1 MRSGRP
7 SVVEPK
13 ETQSML
19 EDMNRTRLELC
30 DALQEVAALQEKSKQ
45 PTLAAE
51 TRKRAESLRDHR
63 FRIGIL
69 GGMKR
74 GKSTLINVLLGSAND
89 TLAPVSVIPATGVIT
104 EFEGVDAGSPT
115 TVEVFTREDTSRST
129 TIGLDDI
136 RSYATEEGN
145 PGNEKRVERIRIRG
159 NFPLLGSSAT
169 LVDTPGNGSIF
180 EEHSLAATQA
190 LSMCDVYVLLV
201 SATIPLDRMELDYL
215 RQISERER
223 RQFVVA
229 LTKCDELEASDRSAV
244 LQRIRNECRNVGLE
258 AREII
263 ELSAKEALKSSGRSD
278 IEQVHRRTGIKRL
291 VEEMERII
299 RSESI
304 RQQALATRLREAALD
319 ASRYLDRALESIH
332 QDLAIASKSVD
343 EVVAQRAE
351 LVVQFKKAQSEFAS
365 ASSRFKSKWNS
376 MMQQFAA
383 SSKGLGG
390 RVEAEVEE
398 WLDAQSGVAGSWK
411 ASSGLRAQIARR
423 LGAALSME
431 SQRTQEK
438 AEKLLADFNAE
449 AADARDIPMAS
460 LRVGSDTQDKV
471 AGGVAPLVA
480 VGSAVGAAGTILTQI
495 GAVQA
500 AALALSQATAA
511 AQVVTTSQ
519 GALAA
524 AWAWLAGTSAT
535 SATVAAPAAVTVA
548 TGALISTAVTAV
560 IYSGGAV
567 IAGVAATKIAAM
579 VITSRAKGRV
589 AEIVEEAS
597 EDAIKHMVG
606 EDRISG
612 SLGEVRDRILEES
625 KQRFDEAREDHEGR
639 LAEIEDAVR
648 GKDPALEARLRER
661 EQTVEELVGRLMPIS
676 SRLPAGSGGAV

>member
-1 MRSGRP
+1 
-7 SVVEPK
+7 
-13 ETQSML
+13 ML
-19 EDMNRTRLELC
+19 EDMNRTRVELC
-30 DALQEVAALQEKSKQ
+30 DALLEVVTLQEKAKQ
-45 PTLAAE
+45 PTLARE
-51 TRKRAESLRDHR
+51 TRKRAETLRDHR

-74 GKSTLINVLLGSAND
+74 GKSTLINVLLGSGND

-115 TVEVFTREDTSRST
+115 TVEVFTQDGASRPI

-159 NFPLLGSSAT
+159 NFPLLGGSAT

-229 LTKCDELEASDRSAV
+229 LTKCDELEPSDRSAV
-244 LQRIRNECRNVGLE
+244 LQRIRSECRNVGLE

-263 ELSAKEALKSSGRSD
+263 ELSAKEALKSIGRSD
-278 IEQVHRRTGIKRL
+278 MEQVHRRTGIKRL

-304 RQQALATRLREAALD
+304 RQQALGTQLREAALD
-319 ASRYLDRALESIH
+319 ASRYLDRALESIR
-332 QDLAIASKSVD
+332 QDLAIAAKSVD

-351 LVVQFKKAQSEFAS
+351 LVAQFKKSQSEFES

-376 MMQQFAA
+376 MMQQFAT
-383 SSKGLGG
+383 SSKGVGG

-398 WLDAQSGVAGSWK
+398 WLDGQSGVAGSWK
-411 ASSGLRAQIARR
+411 ASSGLRAQVARR

-431 SQRTQEK
+431 SQRTQER
-438 AEKLLADFNAE
+438 AEKLLAEFNAE

-460 LRVGSDTQDKV
+460 LRIGSDTGDKI

-500 AALALSQATAA
+500 AALTLTQATAA
-511 AQVVTTSQ
+511 ATTATASQ

-524 AWAWLAGTSAT
+524 LWAWVAGSSAT
-535 SATVAAPAAVTVA
+535 SATVAAPAAATVA
-548 TGALISTAVTAV
+548 TGALISAAVTAV
-560 IYSGGAV
+560 VYSGGAV
-567 IAGVAATKIAAM
+567 IAGIAATKLAAL

-597 EDAIKHMVG
+597 EEAVKQMVG
-606 EDRISG
+606 EDRVSG
-612 SLGEVRDRILEES
+612 SLGQVRDLILAES
-625 KQRFDEAREDHEGR
+625 KQRFDEARQEHEGR
-639 LAEIEDAVR
+639 LSEIEDAVR

-661 EQTVEELVGRLMPIS
+661 EGTVEQLIARLSPIS
-676 SRLPAGSGGAV
+676 ARLPVGSGGAV